1 MAGRI
6 SKIVPNLWFDTQA
19 EEAVRFYTSVFPN
32 SSLGRI
38 ARYGKAGRDIHGME
52 EGTVMT
58 VEFSLDGQEFLAL
71 NGGPVFKFNE
81 AISFIINCDT
91 QEEADYFWD
100 KLSEGGDPNAQ
111 QCGWLKDRFG
121 VSWQVIP
128 KAFSEM
134 MDDPDPKK
142 SERMMEAML
151 QMKKLD
157 IEALKKAKDQE

>member
-1 MAGRI
+1 MAVMT

-19 EEAVRFYTSVFPN
+19 EEAARFYTSVFPN
-32 SSLGRI
+32 SFIGRI
-38 ARYGKAGRDIHGME
+38 ARYGKAGHDIHGME

-71 NGGPVFKFNE
+71 NGGPVFRFSE

-100 KLSEGGDPNAQ
+100 KLSEGGDPNAR
-111 QCGWLKDRFG
+111 QCGWLKDKYG
-121 VSWQVIP
+121 LSWQVIP

-134 MDDPDPKK
+134 MDDPDPEK
-142 SERMMEAML
+142 SERMMEAMME
-151 QMKKLD
+151 MKKLD
-157 IEALKKAKDQE
+157 IHALKKARDQE

>member
-1 MAGRI
+1 MSGRI
-6 SKIVPNLWFDTQA
+6 SKIVTNLWFDTRA
-19 EEAVRFYTSVFPN
+19 EEAARFYTSVFPN

-38 ARYGKAGRDIHGME
+38 TRYGKAGHDIHGME

-71 NGGPVFKFNE
+71 NGGPVFTFSE

-100 KLSEGGDPNAQ
+100 KLSEGGDVNAQ
-111 QCGWLKDRFG
+111 QCGWLKDKFG

-128 KAFSEM
+128 TAFTEM
-134 MDDPDPKK
+134 MDDPDLER

-157 IEALKKAKDQE
+157 IQALKRARDQE

>member
-1 MAGRI
+1 MSGRI

-19 EEAVRFYTSVFPN
+19 EEAARFYTSVFPN

-38 ARYGKAGRDIHGME
+38 ARYGKAGYDIHGME

-71 NGGPVFKFNE
+71 NGGPVFKFSE

-91 QEEADYFWD
+91 QEEADYFWN

-111 QCGWLKDRFG
+111 QCGWLKDKYG
-121 VSWQVIP
+121 LSWQVIP

-134 MDDPDPKK
+134 MDDPDPVK
-142 SERMMEAML
+142 SERMMEAMME
-151 QMKKLD
+151 MKKLD
-157 IEALKKAKDQE
+157 IHALKKARDQE